1 MNGQTG
7 KMTGDLPI
15 SVPKFLG
22 VIAAVFFAILLI
34 GLLLFDPGIVL
45 IIDLI
50 VVAIV
55 GFVMYGSMKPVAQA
69 ADADH
74 YVSETLTL
82 TEQTETFTRKEKRKK
97 A

>member
-1 MNGQTG
+1 MNGQSG

-22 VIAAVFFAILLI
+22 VIIAVFFAILFL
-34 GLLLFDPGIVL
+34 GLLFLEVGTVL

-50 VVAIV
+50 VVGVISI
-55 GFVMYGSMKPVAQA
+55 VMYTSMKPVAQA

-74 YVSETLTL
+74 YVTESLTL
-82 TEQTETFTRKEKRKK
+82 TEEGEVFTRKEKRKK
-97 A
+97 